1 MNSSVVMLWI
11 VGGLFIAF
19 ILYLLIDA
27 WAVARRRRRQAAE
40 LSGSG
45 EEEKARFDVPPE
57 QQWSDYMEASC
68 RQCQKTLYV
77 PKMRRFKPFLCP
89 NCQSMNPPL
98 KKDVLAPVKK
108 FLRWLLYPSFQDRF

>member
-1 MNSSVVMLWI
+1 MLWI

>member
-1 MNSSVVMLWI
+1 MLWI

-19 ILYLLIDA
+19 MLYLLIDA
-27 WAVARRRRRQAAE
+27 WVVARKRRREAAQ
-40 LSGSG
+40 LDGS
-45 EEEKARFDVPPE
+45 EEEEEQAQFEVPPE
-57 QQWSDYMEASC
+57 QQWSHFIEATC

-89 NCQSMNPPL
+89 NCQSMNPAL
-98 KKDVLAPVKK
+98 KKDALAPVKK